1 MIVQLRGSDLA
12 AFGRPDQ
19 IVQQLETAIGVGL
32 LNEGDRL
39 PPELALAAHLGVSP
53 LTLRQS
59 LALLRSKGL
68 VGTRRGRGGGS
79 YISGQ
84 IVTTES
90 DIERLLRARS
100 TDDLRDLGD
109 LAASVAAATAR
120 LAALRSDKEDVRR
133 VRELVGRF
141 EAAANAEELRR
152 ADSRVHIG
160 IAVASQSRRLT
171 AATIQLHGEF
181 AAFSW
186 SARWEGH
193 QARAATGHSC
203 LISAIERRDAPEAQ
217 RIAVEH
223 FEYEAALL
231 IDQHLDLLT
240 TSPEQE

>member
-1 MIVQLRGSDLA
+1 MIVQLRGGDLA
-12 AFGRPDQ
+12 SFGRPDQ

-32 LNEGDRL
+32 LNKGDRL
-39 PPELALAAHLGVSP
+39 PPELALAEYLGVSP

-68 VGTRRGRGGGS
+68 IGTRRGRGGGS

-84 IVTTES
+84 IVAVES
-90 DIERLLRARS
+90 EIERRLRARS

-109 LAASVAAATAR
+109 LAASVAASTAR
-120 LAALRSDKEDVRR
+120 LAALRSDSEDVRR
-133 VRELVGRF
+133 VRGLAGRF
-141 EAAANAEELRR
+141 ETAAGAEELRR
-152 ADSRVHIG
+152 SDSRVHIG

-171 AATIQLHGEF
+171 AVTIQLHGEL
-181 AAFSW
+181 AAVSW
-186 SARWEGH
+186 GARWDGH
-193 QARAATGHSC
+193 QARASADHTH
-203 LISAIERRDAPEAQ
+203 LIAAIERRDVPEAQ

-240 TSPEQE
+240 SNPETE